1 LQTIIQKK
9 NIPNQTASSFSVF
22 DIKKQLPNQFANN
35 CRVLEQVKKNHFKGV
50 QRFLHVQ
57 CNFYRK
63 TLRTVC
69 TKWGNILEII
79 ICIKPLNFVLKV

>member
-1 LQTIIQKK
+1 
-9 NIPNQTASSFSVF
+9 VF

-35 CRVLEQVKKNHFKGV
+35 CKVLEQVKKNHFKGV

-69 TKWGNILEII
+69 TKWGNIL
-79 ICIKPLNFVLKV
+79 